1 MKIAV
6 CGVHGAGKSTLID
19 EISRDLD
26 NDRVDV
32 FVMNEVARDCPH
44 PLGTIKAQRW
54 IWHEHYSREI
64 AGMASGCKVILC
76 DRTLMD
82 NLVYLRHILNKSP
95 SGCGEEAFN
104 FFHAVT
110 MEWMKTY
117 DQIIRLPLN
126 EERILNDVDDEL
138 RSKDLAYAREIDK
151 LFDEMVGD
159 YVTHDENG
167 TIR

>member
-138 RSKDLAYAREIDK
+138 RPKDLAYAREIDK

>member
-6 CGVHGAGKSTLID
+6 CGPHGAGKTTLIN
-19 EISRDLD
+19 EMRRTLD
-26 NDRVDV
+26 KDRVNV
-32 FVMNEVARDCPH
+32 RIVEEVARDCPH

-64 AGMASGCKVILC
+64 AGMANGCKVVLC

-82 NLVYLRHILNKSP
+82 NLVYFRHILNKSP

-104 FFHAVT
+104 FFQAVT
-110 MEWMKTY
+110 RVWMKTY

-138 RSKDLAYAREIDK
+138 RPKNMEYAREIDK
-151 LFDEMVGD
+151 LFDELVGD
-159 YVTHDENG
+159 YVTHDGNG
-167 TIR
+167 AMI